1 MPLRSAALTFPQEAP
16 RGGRAGLTF
25 FVLDSAALL
34 LRDVCLPKTTMN
46 CRRAEIWHGVNL
58 AFIQLMVTK
67 CLEVARIVF
76 DLTVDNDETVIN
88 RWADDL

>member
-1 MPLRSAALTFPQEAP
+1 
-16 RGGRAGLTF
+16 
-25 FVLDSAALL
+25 
-34 LRDVCLPKTTMN
+34 MN

-67 CLEVARIVF
+67 CLEVERIVF